1 MKPRCPAPPRSRCG
15 STAGHEQLRDCLHL
29 TTMTTSCKHKK
40 ASLCIRVLSSAMPRC
55 GPPVCAE
62 VHVVYEAGGRS
73 PPTCHATRAG
83 PSSTRR
89 RGKGGRRWPRH
100 AARVGDRVVWWVI
113 TNQCVLCSLSSPSA
127 QAPGRLPAA
136 HSIFNSCWWHKR
148 LFTLIQLCT
157 SFAIC
162 GGVHDYITFLHC
174 MHVRRPPTATR
185 LARAGCPGPR
195 QRPRFP
201 PQRRPSDC

>member
-1 MKPRCPAPPRSRCG
+1 MQVEQSTSVGAARALLKPRCPAPPRSRCG
-15 STAGHEQLRDCLHL
+15 SAAGHEQLRDCLHL

-113 TNQCVLCSLSSPSA
+113 TNQCSMLIIESFGSGSRTSPSGTLDFQQLLVA
-127 QAPGRLPAA
+127 QEAV
-136 HSIFNSCWWHKR
+136 HSDSALH
-148 LFTLIQLCT
+148 
-157 SFAIC
+157 
-162 GGVHDYITFLHC
+162 FL
-174 MHVRRPPTATR
+174 RNLRWR
-185 LARAGCPGPR
+185 
-195 QRPRFP
+195 
-201 PQRRPSDC
+201 S